1 VRHSRSPLIGV
12 LSFAVVAMVT
22 AARPAVATAQDDSKT
37 IEAPPEAAANREVA
51 TRGLGALAR
60 PEVRI
65 AFGVRRGAIQHL
77 VTKSAFD
84 DVYEAPDD
92 PSELVTLVTV
102 HRFGQRAPG
111 GIRMFSNGTPP
122 TLRPGPSEEPL
133 RLGTHPTIVWDL
145 AERVRIAFGGRA
157 RSLPMIDNGID
168 RPTAP
173 TGALTIEFG
182 DRK

>member
-1 VRHSRSPLIGV
+1 VSHSRLPLMCV
-12 LSFAVVAMVT
+12 LSFAVVATVT
-22 AARPAVATAQDDSKT
+22 AARPAVATAQDDSST

-51 TRGLGALAR
+51 TRRLGALAR

-77 VTKSAFD
+77 VTKSPFD
-84 DVYEAPDD
+84 DVYETPED
-92 PSELVTLVTV
+92 PPELVTLVTV

-111 GIRMFSNGTPP
+111 GIRMLSNGRPP
-122 TLRPGPSEEPL
+122 PL
-133 RLGTHPTIVWDL
+133 RLGPSDQPLRMGTHPPIVRGL
-145 AERVRIAFGGRA
+145 VERVRIAFGGRA
-157 RSLPMIDNGID
+157 RALPMIDNGID

-173 TGALTIEFG
+173 IGALTIEFG